1 MLPLRLVLPRS
12 IYSDLKCVNIGVV
25 EYPVLVRIPVL
36 YRLPLSLKSLSI
48 LISDIYSAYI
58 IVIVVNIA
66 GYLKLSTD
74 IAIEWFSSNRSV
86 G

>member
-12 IYSDLKCVNIGVV
+12 IYSDLKCVDAGVV
-25 EYPVLVRIPVL
+25 EHPVPARIPVL
-36 YRLPLSLKSLSI
+36 YSLLLSLKSLSI

-58 IVIVVNIA
+58 VVVVVDIA

-74 IAIEWFSSNRSV
+74 VAIKWFSSNYSV
-86 G
+86 R